1 MNPAAFARTQEI
13 AARASTHRAFRWL
26 HLQEQRIQTWQRE
39 AVSIPAP
46 PFGEHDRA
54 SWFADRFREIG
65 LCGVHLDEEGNAL
78 GWLRAPQAGEPVVLL
93 SAHLDTV
100 FSAAVQIA
108 PVQDGSLLRAPGAA
122 DNGAGLA
129 ALLALAAVSA
139 AEPEAYTANVLFA
152 ANVGEEAEGNLRGMR
167 HIFERSAV
175 ARDVVA
181 SIALEGAGTETLVTR
196 GLGSRRFRVVLN
208 GPGGHA
214 WTEPEIANPVMVLA
228 GALARCVAEPIPQH
242 PRTVFNVG
250 CLEGGSSVTSIP
262 EQATALVD
270 IRSVSADELVRLEV
284 LLYRSVEDAVLAS
297 NAQASRGVLTFRI
310 ECIGDRPAGAL
321 DPQSPVLASV
331 RAVDRHLRLRT
342 EERIGST
349 DANLPLAQGR
359 DAVAMGA
366 GGTAGGIHTLKE
378 WYDSTG
384 RELALR
390 RILLVLLDVSSAE
403 YLQALPATGRVRG
416 ATRS

>member
-1 MNPAAFARTQEI
+1 MNPVAFARTQEI

-26 HLQEQRIQTWQRE
+26 HLQEQRIQAWQRD

-46 PFGEHDRA
+46 PFAEGTRA
-54 SWFADRFREIG
+54 AWFLDRFREIG
-65 LCGVHLDEEGNAL
+65 LCGVGLDEVGNAL
-78 GWLRAPQAGEPVVLL
+78 GWLREPKPREPVVLL

-100 FSAAVQIA
+100 FPAHVPIA
-108 PVQDGSLLRAPGAA
+108 PVQDGSVLRAPGAA

-129 ALLALAAVSA
+129 ALLALATVSA
-139 AEPEAYTANVLFA
+139 AEPDAYTANVLFA

-167 HIFERSAV
+167 HLFERSPF

-196 GLGSRRFRVVLN
+196 GLGSRRFRITLN

-214 WTEPEIANPVMVLA
+214 WTEPDIANPVMVLA
-228 GALARCVAEPIPQH
+228 GALARCVAEPLPQQ

-250 CLEGGSSVTSIP
+250 CLEGGSSVTSVP
-262 EQATALVD
+262 EKATALVD
-270 IRSVSADELVRLEV
+270 IRSVSPDELLRLEV

-297 NAQASRGVLTFRI
+297 NEQASRGVLRFRI
-310 ECIGDRPAGAL
+310 ECIGDRPAGSLRPHSAL
-321 DPQSPVLASV
+321 LHSV
-331 RAVDRHLRLRT
+331 RSVDRHLRLRT

-359 DAVAMGA
+359 DAIAMGA
-366 GGTAGGIHTLKE
+366 GGTAGGIHTVNE

-384 RELALR
+384 RNLALR
-390 RILLVLLDVSSAE
+390 RILMVLLDVSSSA
-403 YLQALPATGRVRG
+403 YLKDLETEAASSGKHS
-416 ATRS
+416 A